1 MKITDR
7 ALLGMVAG
15 LGANALKT
23 ALSRT
28 TIKMKIAEL
37 DGPEIAAG
45 MFLPGHALATTK
57 GQVVGFI
64 ADNLIAGILGTVT
77 VYGLTLSGKNSYV
90 LKGALM
96 GQIMWQGLY
105 GITGQM
111 GASQVKPSGART
123 VLSELVTHTI
133 FGAVAATIAANLG
146 HEVLFNGEIPITA
159 ATIKLQTQ
167 QEQSQYKQAPP
178 PAPGEKKTRRYSPI
192 NQAVLFPYS

>member
-1 MKITDR
+1 MKIKDR
-7 ALLGMVAG
+7 ALLGLVAG
-15 LGANALKT
+15 FGANALKT

-28 TIKMKIAEL
+28 TIKMNIAEI

-77 VYGLTLSGKNSYV
+77 VYGLTLSGKNSYA

-111 GASQVKPSGART
+111 GASTVKPSGART
-123 VLSELVTHTI
+123 VLSELVTHTL

-146 HEVLFNGEIPITA
+146 DEGLFNGEIPITA
-159 ATIKLQTQ
+159 ATIKQTVQTQ
-167 QEQSQYKQAPP
+167 QDQSQYIKVPL
-178 PAPGEKKTRRYSPI
+178 PAPGEKKGE
-192 NQAVLFPYS
+192 AVLTH